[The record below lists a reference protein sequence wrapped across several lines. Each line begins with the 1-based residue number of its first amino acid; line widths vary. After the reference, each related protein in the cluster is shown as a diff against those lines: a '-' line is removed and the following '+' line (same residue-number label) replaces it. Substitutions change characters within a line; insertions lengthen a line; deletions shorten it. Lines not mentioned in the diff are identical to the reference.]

1 MNLWKNYIVKGNER
15 FAANDLEAADAL
27 YRAAKREAESLFE
40 TWKDANEAVSAL
52 VVTWHNIADLYQ
64 RQGDTAAARETL
76 ENIHKKMLRNVLATN
91 LSDTRH
97 SALYRGSIET
107 YSALLIHKNC
117 YKDCREISRRTIH

>member
-52 VVTWHNIADLYQ
+52 IVTWHNIADLYQ

-76 ENIHKKMLRNVLATN
+76 ENIHKKMLRKVLA
-91 LSDTRH
+91 LS
-97 SALYRGSIET
+97 
-107 YSALLIHKNC
+107 LIH
-117 YKDCREISRRTIH
+117 I